1 MDTSNT
7 TVFPACSGY
16 FTTTEFVLFVLIA
29 FLVGV
34 LVTAL
39 VIMWLLNLRLVF
51 GSFTKQTLI
60 ITKQRFIDKV
70 LVPHHIKFNGTLI
83 WHIFNDYD

>member
-7 TVFPACSGY
+7 TVFPTCSAY

-39 VIMWLLNLRLVF
+39 VIMWLLNLRLDF
-51 GSFTKQTLI
+51 GSFTNQTLI
-60 ITKQRFIDKV
+60 ITKQSFIDKV
-70 LVPHHIKFNGTLI
+70 VAPHHIKYNGTLL
-83 WHIFNDYD
+83 